1 MSEDKR
7 RFKTIIAGRPY
18 TILANKPEEHL
29 KTVAEIA
36 NDKITQIKGAMPEL
50 DIEQRSVL
58 VAVNAISDSIS
69 KQAEINALKERISEL
84 EQGKPV
90 PSKPISKSTKVTTQ
104 SAQVLE
110 AHKKPV
116 NTNSRANV
124 KQRLSSQAKQM
135 PGMPRASKEK
145 LLNRSTE
152 MEKR

>member
-7 RFKTIIAGRPY
+7 RFKTIIGGRPY

-29 KTVAEIA
+29 QTVSEIA

-58 VAVNAISDSIS
+58 VAVNAISDAIS

-84 EQGKPV
+84 EQGKPLA
-90 PSKPISKSTKVTTQ
+90 SKTVSTKVTTQ

-116 NTNSRANV
+116 SPKNTTTA
-124 KQRLSSQAKQM
+124 KQRLRSQSKQA

>member
-7 RFKTIIAGRPY
+7 RFKTVIAGRPY

-29 KTVAEIA
+29 KTVAEMT

-69 KQAEINALKERISEL
+69 KQAEINTLKERLSEL
-84 EQGKPV
+84 EKGKPT
-90 PSKPISKSTKVTTQ
+90 PSKTVSTKVTTQ

-116 NTNSRANV
+116 NTKSRTTV
-124 KQRLSSQAKQM
+124 KQRLNSQAKQI
-135 PGMPRASKEK
+135 PGMPRTSKEK
-145 LLNRSTE
+145 LLNRSSE
-152 MEKR
+152 MGKR

>member
-7 RFKTIIAGRPY
+7 RFKAIIAGRPY
-18 TILANKPEEHL
+18 TILANKSEEHL
-29 KTVAEIA
+29 KTVAEMT
-36 NDKITQIKGAMPEL
+36 NEKITQIKGAMPEL

-69 KQAEINALKERISEL
+69 KQAEINALNERISEL
-84 EQGKPV
+84 EQGKPTT
-90 PSKPISKSTKVTTQ
+90 SKTVRTKVTTQ

-116 NTNSRANV
+116 NTKSRTTAS
-124 KQRLSSQAKQM
+124 KRLTSQAKQV

-145 LLNRSTE
+145 LLNRSSE

>member
-7 RFKTIIAGRPY
+7 RFKTVIAGRPY

-29 KTVAEIA
+29 KTVAEMT

-69 KQAEINALKERISEL
+69 KQAEISALKERISEL
-84 EQGKPV
+84 EQGKPT
-90 PSKPISKSTKVTTQ
+90 PSKTVSTKVTTQ

-110 AHKKPV
+110 AHKTSV
-116 NTNSRANV
+116 NTKKRPTV
-124 KQRLSSQAKQM
+124 TQRLNTQAKQV
-135 PGMPRASKEK
+135 PSMPRASKEK
-145 LLNRSTE
+145 LLNRSSE